1 MSVIHSVGI
10 LHYIRLVQLQVDLT
24 NVGKCIFCFE
34 TNTMKLTSAGSPGS
48 GQSYADTI
56 AGSFSKAFRVPAGGR
71 AKDTEDVID
80 FPGTEAA

>member
-1 MSVIHSVGI
+1 M
-10 LHYIRLVQLQVDLT
+10 Y
-24 NVGKCIFCFE
+24 FCFE

-56 AGSFSKAFRVPAGGR
+56 AGRFSKAFRVPAGGR